1 MKEIKV
7 RITFIEDLIRTST
20 NDKDVYRK
28 YIVPKEPDPIAIE
41 DEYTE
46 TTTAFPRTEE
56 GKPFLYDYQ
65 LKDFFKETCSF
76 RECLKGTSID
86 ELIFIK
92 ERKSIIDL
100 SGDIRSYNE
109 IKSRY
114 NEIIGTIENM
124 RRLISLLGCECP
136 NTDDENQK
144 LQGEKIPLSE
154 AVPAGSTI
162 TFTVQ
167 CMVDAGEQL
176 VRDCLDC
183 GLYQGFGQCR
193 RHLPLFHQGRFVWE
207 EVV

>member
-7 RITFIEDLIRTST
+7 KVTFIEDLIRTST
-20 NDKDVYRK
+20 KDVYGK
-28 YIVPKEPDPIAIE
+28 YIAPKKPDPTAIE
-41 DEYTE
+41 DAYTE
-46 TTTAFPRTEE
+46 ETTAFPRTEE

-76 RECLKGTSID
+76 RGECLKGTSID

-92 ERKSIIDL
+92 ENKSIIDL

-124 RRLISLLGCECP
+124 RLSISLLGCGSP
-136 NTDDENQK
+136 NTDDKNQK
-144 LQGEKIPLSE
+144 VQGERIPLSE

-167 CMVDAGEQL
+167 CMVDDIEQL